1 MLHMEPSF
9 FSLPSLSLRQH
20 RCLSSVNDSS
30 LLRANERTP
39 LLGVLS
45 AVIAVCG
52 VVVQKAKG
60 CGVVCVLLLVLAA
73 AETTSLVVVISR
85 KFLVV
90 VALLVSRRRQQQGH

>member
-1 MLHMEPSF
+1 MEPSF

-39 LLGVLS
+39 LLS